1 VNFREKRKGRSIV
14 YLNVVSL
21 IDVMFLLL
29 IFLLLTTSFRTL
41 PAVTVVLPRS
51 ATAEEAVDTPSILY
65 LTADGRVFLNE
76 RSVTEAE
83 LPSLLA
89 QLKVDTGEDR
99 MVLRA
104 DAAAAHG
111 DVVKLIDTIKQSG
124 FTRISLSARAA
135 GAE

>member
-1 VNFREKRKGRSIV
+1 MNFRERKKGRSLI
-14 YLNVVSL
+14 LNVTSL
-21 IDVMFLLL
+21 IDVMFLML
-29 IFLLLTTSFRTL
+29 IFLLVTSSFRAQ

-65 LTADGRVFLNE
+65 LTADGLVFLNE
-76 RSVTEAE
+76 RPVTEAE

-89 QLKVDTGEDR
+89 QLRVDMGEDR

-104 DAAAAHG
+104 DGAAAHR

-135 GAE
+135 GAD

>member
-1 VNFREKRKGRSIV
+1 VNFRERKKGRSIV

-29 IFLLLTTSFRTL
+29 IFLILTSSFRGQ

-51 ATAEEAVDTPSILY
+51 ATAEEAVDTPSILF
-65 LTADGRVFLNE
+65 LTTDGRVFLNE
-76 RSVTEAE
+76 RPVTEAE

-89 QLKVDTGEDR
+89 QLRVDTGEDR

>member
-1 VNFREKRKGRSIV
+1 VNFREKRKGRGLV
-14 YLNVVSL
+14 LNVTSL
-21 IDVMFLLL
+21 IDVMFLML
-29 IFLLLTTSFRTL
+29 IFLLVTSSFRTQ

-65 LTADGRVFLNE
+65 LTTDGRVFLNE
-76 RSVTEAE
+76 RPVNESE
-83 LPSLLA
+83 LPPLLA
-89 QLKVDTGEDR
+89 QLRADTGEDR

-104 DAAAAHG
+104 DAGAAHG
-111 DVVKLIDTIKQSG
+111 DVVRLIDTIKQSG

>member
-1 VNFREKRKGRSIV
+1 MNFRERKKGRSIV

-29 IFLLLTTSFRTL
+29 IFLILTSSFRGQ

-76 RSVTEAE
+76 TLVAEAE
-83 LPSLLA
+83 LPPLLA
-89 QLKVDTGEDR
+89 QLRVDTGEDR

-104 DAAAAHG
+104 DASAAHG